1 MKIVRK
7 LSLCVAATLY
17 LAQAF
22 GAEGILDVYRDALSN
37 DPRLQQ
43 AASTRQAQQEL
54 QPQARALSLPVISAQ
69 GSLARNF
76 PNWDSD
82 FTDRSSGVFLN
93 QPIYNRGNQ
102 VRQRQADITVEQADV
117 DFDGAE
123 QNLILRVASS
133 YFDVLAGQ
141 DDVVFARA
149 NKEAIARQ
157 LEQVTRRFEVGL
169 VTITDV
175 QEAQARYDQSV
186 ATEIE
191 VINSL
196 ADRREA
202 LREITG
208 QYYEELQTLRDDL
221 PLRLPDPSDP
231 EAWVAR
237 ALENNPE
244 LQSAVLAAEVA
255 RETIELERS
264 GHYPTLDLNASYTDF
279 DNGTIERRGSAV
291 GLQLDIPIY
300 QGGAVTSRTREAAYR
315 YEAAKQR
322 REEIQRAIIRQVQ
335 NAYRGVDASIS
346 LVRALDQAVTS
357 GRSSLEATEA
367 GFEVGTRTIV
377 DVLDAQRDL
386 LLAQRDYSQSR
397 YRYVLNLLSL
407 EQAAGDLEETDLD
420 RIQAQLRPR

>member
-1 MKIVRK
+1 MKI
-7 LSLCVAATLY
+7 APTLF
-17 LAQAF
+17 LGTALFCLLPTA
-22 GAEGILDVYRDALSN
+22 GAVGILEVYRDALEN

-54 QPQARALSLPVISAQ
+54 KPQADALSLPVISAQ
-69 GSLARNF
+69 GALSRNF
-76 PNWDSD
+76 PSNGDN
-82 FTDRSSGVFLN
+82 FTDRSAGLFLN
-93 QPIYNRGNQ
+93 QPIYNRGNR

-117 DFDGAE
+117 DYARAE
-123 QNLILRVASS
+123 QDLVLRVAGR
-133 YFDVLAGQ
+133 YFDVLAAQ
-141 DDVVFARA
+141 DDVGFALA
-149 NKEAIARQ
+149 NKMAIARQ

-191 VINSL
+191 TINAL
-196 ADRREA
+196 ADSREA

-208 QYYEELQTLRDDL
+208 RYYDTIEVLSDDI
-221 PLRLPDPSDP
+221 PLRLPDPDDP
-231 EAWVAR
+231 DVWVAR
-237 ALENNPE
+237 ALDNNPE
-244 LQSAVLAAEVA
+244 LESASLAAEVA

-264 GHYPTLDLNASYTDF
+264 GHYPTLDLNASVTDS
-279 DNGTIERRGSAV
+279 DNSTIDRRSAAV
-291 GLQLDIPIY
+291 GLQLEIPLY

-322 REEIQRAIIRQVQ
+322 REEIQRAIVRQVQ
-335 NAYRGVDASIS
+335 DAFRGVDASIS
-346 LVRALDQAVTS
+346 LVRALDQAVAS

-386 LLAQRDYSQSR
+386 LLAERDYSQSR

-407 EQAAGDLEETDLD
+407 EQAVGELEESDLE
-420 RIQAQLRPR
+420 RIQAQLRTP

>member
-1 MKIVRK
+1 MKI
-7 LSLCVAATLY
+7 APTL
-17 LAQAF
+17 LLGTALFCLLPTA
-22 GAEGILDVYRDALSN
+22 GAVGILDVYRDALDN

-43 AASTRQAQQEL
+43 AASTRQAQREL
-54 QPQARALSLPVISAQ
+54 KPQAEALSLPVISAQ
-69 GSLARNF
+69 GALSRNF
-76 PNWDSD
+76 PSEGNN
-82 FTDRSSGVFLN
+82 FTDRSAGLFLN
-93 QPIYNRGNQ
+93 QPIYNRGNR

-117 DFDGAE
+117 DYAGAE
-123 QNLILRVASS
+123 QELVLRVASR
-133 YFDVLAGQ
+133 YFDVLAAQ
-141 DDVVFARA
+141 DDVEFALA
-149 NKEAIARQ
+149 NKMAIARQ

-191 VINSL
+191 TLNAL

-208 QYYEELQTLRDDL
+208 RYYDTIEVLSDDTL
-221 PLRLPDPSDP
+221 LRLPDPDDP
-231 EAWVAR
+231 DVWVAR
-237 ALENNPE
+237 AMDNNPE
-244 LQSAVLAAEVA
+244 LESASLAAEVA

-264 GHYPTLDLNASYTDF
+264 GHYPTLDLNASVTDS
-279 DNGTIERRGSAV
+279 DNGTIDRRSAAV
-291 GLQLDIPIY
+291 GLQLEIPLY

-322 REEIQRAIIRQVQ
+322 REEIQRAIVRQVQ
-335 NAYRGVDASIS
+335 DAFRGVDASIS
-346 LVRALDQAVTS
+346 LVRALDQAVAS

-386 LLAQRDYSQSR
+386 LLAERDYSQSR

-407 EQAAGDLEETDLD
+407 EQAVGELEESDLE
-420 RIQAQLRPR
+420 RIQAQLRNP